1 MPAIPDDYNAV
12 TLAVDPNILNG
23 ACEQLSSA
31 AQNIS
36 YALGDIMNSLSELRL
51 SWTGD
56 AADVAD
62 DFNTRW
68 TTVTQRF
75 YGSQAAEDRNTS
87 SGGSYY
93 ENHPEAEGV
102 INVLTGGV
110 AKAAE
115 NYAHC
120 EGAVKAMFQ
129 QFHTQLLQA
138 NSPEWQAANPSGPP
152 TDTVDKPSGTPNE
165 NYHTT
170 AVNETGF

>member
-1 MPAIPDDYNAV
+1 MSDIPRDYNAV
-12 TLAVDPNILNG
+12 TISVDPNALNS
-23 ACEQLSSA
+23 ACEQVSTA
-31 AQNIS
+31 AENIS
-36 YALGDIMNSLSELRL
+36 YALGDIMNSLSGLRL

-56 AADVAD
+56 AAEVAD
-62 DFNTRW
+62 DFNARW
-68 TTVTQRF
+68 TAVTLQL
-75 YGSQAAEDRNTS
+75 YGS
-87 SGGSYY
+87 
-93 ENHPEAEGV
+93 EADPALGV

-115 NYAHC
+115 NYANC

-138 NSPEWQAANPSGPP
+138 NSPEWQAANPPGPQ
-152 TDTVDKPSGTPNE
+152 TDTVDQASGTPYE

>member
-1 MPAIPDDYNAV
+1 MSAIPRDYNAV
-12 TLAVDPNILNG
+12 TLSVDPNSLNA
-23 ACEQLSSA
+23 ACEQVNSA

-36 YALGDIMNSLSELRL
+36 YALTDIMNSLGELRL

-62 DFNTRW
+62 DFNARW
-68 TTVTQRF
+68 TAVTQEF
-75 YGSQAAEDRNTS
+75 YGTQEAEDRNNATD
-87 SGGSYY
+87 GAYY
-93 ENHPEAEGV
+93 ENVPGAQGV
-102 INVLTGGV
+102 INVLTGGI

-115 NYAHC
+115 NYANC

-129 QFHTQLLQA
+129 QFHTQMVQA
-138 NSPEWQAANPSGPP
+138 NSSEWQAAHPSGPP
-152 TDTVDKPSGTPNE
+152 SDTVDQPSGTPNE

>member
-1 MPAIPDDYNAV
+1 MSAIPHDYNAI
-12 TLAVDPNILNG
+12 TLSVDPNSLDA
-23 ACEQLSSA
+23 ACDQVNSA

-36 YALGDIMNSLSELRL
+36 DALTDIMNSLSELRL

-62 DFNTRW
+62 DFNSRW
-68 TTVTQRF
+68 TAVTQQF
-75 YGSQAAEDRNTS
+75 YGSQAAEDRNTATD
-87 SGGSYY
+87 GAYY
-93 ENHPEAEGV
+93 QNVPEAQGV

-110 AKAAE
+110 AKAAQ
-115 NYAHC
+115 NYADC

-138 NSPEWQAANPSGPP
+138 NSPEWQAENPAGPQ
-152 TDTVDKPSGTPNE
+152 TDTVDQPSGTPDK